1 MPRVVQR
8 GPVPPEILALSAFD
22 PPSYA
27 DLFVAVLP
35 EPMDATPEQ
44 LARAAIEGAP
54 APGRFMAWRL
64 LCGLRLSPPA
74 PGVIGGWRIEAR
86 GPTWVRVATR
96 SPLMSANMVFTLDDS
111 RACFATFIRY
121 DQPAAAITWGATVSR
136 VHRRVASSFLAGGLN
151 RLRRQQRA
159 SERS

>member
-1 MPRVVQR
+1 MPRVEQR
-8 GPVPPEILALSAFD
+8 DPVPPEIVALSAFD

-27 DLFVAVLP
+27 DLFVADLP

-54 APGRFMAWRL
+54 ASGRFMAWRL
-64 LCGLRLSPPA
+64 LCGLRLAAPA
-74 PGVIGGWRIEAR
+74 PDVIGGWRIEAQ

-96 SPLMSANMVFTLDDS
+96 SPLMSANMVFTLEDS

-121 DQPAAAITWGATVSR
+121 EQPVAALTWGATVSR
-136 VHRRVASSFLAGGLN
+136 VHRRVAPGFLVGGLS
-151 RLRRQQRA
+151 RLRRQRRA
-159 SERS
+159 TERS